1 MFFSFIG
8 NASKLYLSCCGL
20 FPCVSRL
27 SLSAASSLALR
38 ESAAACAG
46 EHLVHLHAGLVVDA
60 VRVLFGALARF
71 NGVSL
76 GAAGDFVVLHQLL
89 RLLLGVENDL
99 FGAGVR
105 VRQ

>member
-1 MFFSFIG
+1 M
-8 NASKLYLSCCGL
+8 
-20 FPCVSRL
+20 
-27 SLSAASSLALR
+27 LSASF
-38 ESAAACAG
+38 SARSRG
-46 EHLVHLHAGLVVDA
+46 
-60 VRVLFGALARF
+60 F

-105 VRQ
+105 VRNNCV